1 MVLVLASASMVKVVE
16 AVIIPREI
24 WAVPILQGH
33 TFSFWPIG
41 IISPVL
47 KRMQI
52 LLMKKNK
59 GKKIVKVG
67 RGALSLDPA
76 SFKMYYRANR

>member
-1 MVLVLASASMVKVVE
+1 MVLVLASVSMVKVVE
-16 AVIIPREI
+16 TVIVPREI
-24 WAVPILQGH
+24 RSVPVLQGH

-52 LLMKKNK
+52 LLMKENK
-59 GKKIVKVG
+59 GKKRVKVG
-67 RGALSLDPA
+67 RGALSPDPA
-76 SFKMYYRANR
+76 SFKMYCRANR